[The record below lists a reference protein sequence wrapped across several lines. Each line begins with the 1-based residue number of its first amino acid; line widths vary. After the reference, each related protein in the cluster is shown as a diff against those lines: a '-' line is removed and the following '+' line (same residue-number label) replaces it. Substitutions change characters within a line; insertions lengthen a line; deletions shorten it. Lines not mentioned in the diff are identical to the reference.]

1 MKLGNKTNK
10 RDIANFRE
18 EHTRKM
24 FNTNEAYAVWHMF
37 NRINRRTVNVHN
49 MTITWNQVSQNQ

>member
-1 MKLGNKTNK
+1 MKLGNKTSK
-10 RDIANFRE
+10 RNIANFKE

-37 NRINRRTVNVHN
+37 NRINRKMINTHDI
-49 MTITWNQVSQNQ
+49 TIPWN

>member
-49 MTITWNQVSQNQ
+49 MTITWN